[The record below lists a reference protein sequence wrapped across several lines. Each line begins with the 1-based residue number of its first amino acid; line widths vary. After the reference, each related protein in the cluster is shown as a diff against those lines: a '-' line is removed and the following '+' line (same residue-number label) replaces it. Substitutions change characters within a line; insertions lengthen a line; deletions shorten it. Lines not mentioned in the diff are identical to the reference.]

1 MDKRLTLLYRYTE
14 NCHEPLNI
22 QIKTS
27 NLLQTKCKSSQIK
40 SPGTLKVQSVRK
52 HTVGEGKLC
61 VCENFCVFSEQRKV
75 MDSRPA
81 CDQDNWK
88 QNKLLKSIQKQIY
101 IYIYVYN
108 HFLQFTEAQKSAA
121 TGGGRSS
128 DRQQLLVSQ
137 HTHVLRPGR
146 PAAERRKNLPTRH
159 RGEKRRWKQL
169 QSLEQQVILRSTVLM
184 SSKLN

>member
-1 MDKRLTLLYRYTE
+1 MWVMTSKTKQAFNSSLSQSGWWLHPLLIYSLKKKTQQCMDKRLTLLYRYTE

-22 QIKTS
+22 QIRTS

-40 SPGTLKVQSVRK
+40 SPGTIKVQSVRK

-88 QNKLLKSIQKQIY
+88 QNKLLKSIQKQKY
-101 IYIYVYN
+101 IYIC
-108 HFLQFTEAQKSAA
+108 
-121 TGGGRSS
+121 
-128 DRQQLLVSQ
+128 
-137 HTHVLRPGR
+137 
-146 PAAERRKNLPTRH
+146 
-159 RGEKRRWKQL
+159 
-169 QSLEQQVILRSTVLM
+169 I
-184 SSKLN
+184 